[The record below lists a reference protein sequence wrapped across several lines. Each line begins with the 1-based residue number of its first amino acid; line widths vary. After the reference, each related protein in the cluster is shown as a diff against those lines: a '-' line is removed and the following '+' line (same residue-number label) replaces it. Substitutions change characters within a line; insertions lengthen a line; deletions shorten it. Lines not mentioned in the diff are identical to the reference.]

1 MSDNKDNSKK
11 GFFSRLFGGSNT
23 SVQTKT
29 EVTSSEQS
37 SEIPSMSA
45 LNKMKKADIVSVAK
59 DNGLEL
65 DINLTKA
72 KLLEAWEL
80 HFSSE
85 PSPSAVDDAADVMA
99 EVAAAKEAPVE
110 EAAEE
115 VAEEAPVEEAAEEV
129 AEEVAEEAP
138 VEEAAEELA
147 EEAPVEEAVEEVA
160 EEAAEE
166 VAEEVAEEAPVEE
179 AAEEA
184 VVEEAVEEVAE
195 EAPVEEAAEEVA
207 EEVAEEAP
215 VEEAAEEAVVE
226 EAVEEVA
233 EEAAEE
239 VAEVVAEEAPVEE
252 AAEEAAEEAVV
263 EEAVEEKETEI
274 KISMDEKT
282 SAQII
287 SDFETKQLKTDLP
300 EFRPGDTIVVSVKV
314 REGERTR
321 LQAFE
326 GVVMGVKKGGLN
338 SSFIVR
344 KISSGIGVER
354 TFQTHSP
361 MIDSIKVKRKG
372 DVRQAKLFYLR
383 ERSGKSARIKE
394 RLE

>member
-1 MSDNKDNSKK
+1 MSDNKDNNKK
-11 GFFSRLFGGSNT
+11 GFFSRLFGGSNA

-85 PSPSAVDDAADVMA
+85 PSLSAVDDAADVMA

-115 VAEEAPVEEAAEEV
+115 VAEEAPVEEA
-129 AEEVAEEAP
+129 
-138 VEEAAEELA
+138 
-147 EEAPVEEAVEEVA
+147 VEEVA

-179 AAEEA
+179 AAEE
-184 VVEEAVEEVAE
+184 VAE
-195 EAPVEEAAEEVA
+195 K
-207 EEVAEEAP
+207 
-215 VEEAAEEAVVE
+215 
-226 EAVEEVA
+226 
-233 EEAAEE
+233 
-239 VAEVVAEEAPVEE
+239 
-252 AAEEAAEEAVV
+252 AAEEAVV